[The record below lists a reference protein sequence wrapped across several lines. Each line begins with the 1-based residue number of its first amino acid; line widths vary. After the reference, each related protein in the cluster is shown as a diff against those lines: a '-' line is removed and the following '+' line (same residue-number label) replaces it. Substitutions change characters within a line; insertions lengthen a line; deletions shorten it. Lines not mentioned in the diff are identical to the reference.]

1 MGPRGPITPLLR
13 RHLLVGTHLWHDA
26 RMTGRDV
33 VDELTFLLVRV
44 AVVAVPAGIGWSTAG
59 TAGLAVGFVV
69 GLVAAALFWS
79 WTTASGARAAA
90 RTDLDAVAEP
100 PADEAGGQQAGGV
113 TD

>member
-1 MGPRGPITPLLR
+1 
-13 RHLLVGTHLWHDA
+13 
-26 RMTGRDV
+26 MTGRDV

-90 RTDLDAVAEP
+90 GTDLDVAEP
-100 PADEAGGQQAGGV
+100 PAGETGGEQAGGIA
-113 TD
+113 D